1 MSPAPLFFLSGT
13 ILLSLFL
20 RPTSPSS
27 RVTCCR
33 RLSTVRTFDPECEAN
48 LLLQHTFALN
58 VVVHETM
65 VIASDILCA
74 SVQSLMRHVWNT
86 AGPIT
91 IHERDLTI
99 GVFQE
104 AVVRIQDLTDESFL
118 HTLTS
123 LKTHFPGDRADRLQ
137 AFWDL
142 AVTRTPKGRSALIMP
157 A

>member
-1 MSPAPLFFLSGT
+1 M
-13 ILLSLFL
+13 
-20 RPTSPSS
+20 
-27 RVTCCR
+27 
-33 RLSTVRTFDPECEAN
+33 
-48 LLLQHTFALN
+48 
-58 VVVHETM
+58 VVYETM
-65 VIASDILCA
+65 IIASAILYA
-74 SVQSLMRHVWNT
+74 SMQSLMRYVWNT
-86 AGPIT
+86 AGFIT

-99 GVFQE
+99 DVFQE

-118 HTLTS
+118 YTLTS